1 MGGTDSRFP
10 TALQTH
16 NCVREHEEAVKTIFG
31 WGKGRRRRTTGRER
45 ETEEERRL
53 RSLSHMMSA
62 NILEFLKQ
70 PPLHYHTHAT
80 CRFDLPLCTCPPSHA
95 ASLPFRLQALFAAH
109 LSTFTAATAACWSV
123 GAGSVLISQGIY
135 TYAQLPVLP
144 QLTVKIF
151 LTH

>member
-1 MGGTDSRFP
+1 MGE
-10 TALQTH
+10 
-16 NCVREHEEAVKTIFG
+16 REEEKDNGEGERDRGREEA
-31 WGKGRRRRTTGRER
+31 KGPFTYDVR
-45 ETEEERRL
+45 
-53 RSLSHMMSA
+53 
-62 NILEFLKQ
+62 NFLEFLKQ